1 MLWKIFSSFLQK
13 YPKKQTKKGL
23 KALIQGCKEPALF
36 GVTNF
41 FFLGF
46 WKLEICL
53 MSLAQGWK
61 IFFLSSFRNP
71 KRSQGDQVLLQ
82 PLHDLLNKKRN
93 YPVKQQAH
101 AKSLA
106 VWLSTFFILVWPV
119 WLQFG
124 HCTVVGYLVRYMPFV
139 VAPGKNPS
147 KKRQIESKIVLTY
160 CEKKMYKLVIEKN
173 FWNSR
178 LKAEKLQNFWDH

>member
-1 MLWKIFSSFLQK
+1 
-13 YPKKQTKKGL
+13 
-23 KALIQGCKEPALF
+23 
-36 GVTNF
+36 
-41 FFLGF
+41 
-46 WKLEICL
+46 

-61 IFFLSSFRNP
+61 IFFSHPSGTQKGVKVIKPFYNLYIIFWT
-71 KRSQGDQVLLQ
+71 
-82 PLHDLLNKKRN
+82 KKRN

-147 KKRQIESKIVLTY
+147 KKRQIEWYFVTKIVLTY
-160 CEKKMYKLVIEKN
+160 CEKKIVLVIEKN
-173 FWNSR
+173 FWRPRICKIFEITRTIYSNSESSEQFSVTECFFN
-178 LKAEKLQNFWDH
+178 LFLEVSHI